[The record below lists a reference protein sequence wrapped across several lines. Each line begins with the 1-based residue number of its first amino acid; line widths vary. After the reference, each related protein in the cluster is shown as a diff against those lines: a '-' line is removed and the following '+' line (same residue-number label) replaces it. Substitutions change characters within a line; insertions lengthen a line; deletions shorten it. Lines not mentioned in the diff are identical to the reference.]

1 MASGS
6 DGPAVDEGHQG
17 PARAATETLAELYE
31 EHAHDLY
38 ATFTPVQWA
47 SWLHDT
53 ADVHR
58 TDWFHLASLV
68 LLSRAL
74 SHCDT
79 IARLTDADRIAFC
92 DYTGRI
98 LRLLEDDS
106 AAHCMAAQVN
116 GQRCPYRS
124 GNGLPYCK
132 RHSNH
137 GLPLLAHDDDGATG
151 HGHSYVCFGCGQ
163 PSDDH
168 PTDSEEADGVYTF
181 NCTTCA
187 ASIAAACAA
196 EALGADLP
204 SDARV
209 ICNCCSG
216 VRDRWGLILT
226 DAVTE
231 SGEPAVPQ
239 YYRLPVQPDLLPTTI
254 TARSTRRLN
263 TPRVERAPARGLA
276 DGITPARLPLATP
289 TTRTPTPAPATARA
303 AAPRPRAPAAY
314 EPAARP
320 APFTLT
326 SADYIKLVEAV
337 AALTGKVD
345 QVVKENRTLR
355 AQAQAGAP
363 RAVPAAPKP
372 PPEAAP
378 GDYMTPA
385 ELLSSTGATAH
396 RWGNT
401 ACRTYIKSYQ
411 GSKDHLDACGRAVSS
426 PLHYANRAYG
436 AQLDLLAAKPTDD
449 KARQWHELQGYQPP
463 ANSAQTYPDRHHL
476 EAYHVNMLT
485 WHWELLHVVDSPLF
499 DNSPDGERRVET
511 ILSVTGRIRFMH
523 AVQKACEY
531 GDGGPALSWPSVYA
545 YMQRYHRA
553 FLVSRELCL
562 FDQWFPQLQAKQLE
576 LLHKGA
582 APHLHDDLQRQLI
595 SAARGNLN
603 TSWLD
608 ELRGTMSRPHAQ
620 HPHAPSRNNPNP
632 APSIPKA
639 CAYCLGDHKTSQH
652 LAEEPITQPCPKC
665 RHPHALLRKF
675 GIDHALLVVR
685 TCAAASVHI
694 PAAYAGLD
702 GADCRPIYS
711 ADGTAY
717 QKLMLA
723 QLVAGLGLTAAPLRA
738 PEAELQAFLDGLRIV
753 RRSFKPFKPANRR
766 YLELGCRG
774 DSAPPTL
781 TWTIPPGHAAGWA
794 EWYRGQAGTADSIR
808 GVYTPGLRVNT
819 AALLMSPHVPSD
831 LKAQLLEGAPLLWT
845 GRPPRS
851 RKNNYKSCFDNNNAA
866 GVDFDRIIAL
876 GFCEGPLHYLP
887 WIVNPIACIIKTV
900 PTYKVRNVVDFKQ
913 SGVNDCLARV
923 SCQLS
928 DIHGVLEALQP
939 GDALGKI
946 DLTDAFFCWPTASSD
961 CDYQGFQH
969 PATRE
974 YYRYRYVP
982 FGHRQA
988 PALQQRWAHVI
999 RDILLREGLQFCVP
1013 GSPEASYANFGV
1025 AGTYLD
1031 DFLLKFNSS
1040 LSLWQQGLMYLS
1052 CVNTLHKYGLPVK
1065 LAKNEWPS
1073 TRCEF
1078 VGVLIDTVRGT
1089 VAVSAARCGKLR
1101 ARADAL
1107 LTEVD
1112 VTGTTARG
1120 ALASFVGKVQW
1131 TCPVVLPGQAHLVGL
1146 YRARDCLVSAASTN
1160 PIDSWDPAEPCSV
1173 DPAGRADLLWWRDT
1187 LTAGA
1192 SRMPPSPSDPI
1203 QPLERSYRRVPAFP
1217 GLWSKA
1223 MIPRLPGDP
1232 QLPLDGSAGFEL
1244 QRWSTSANL
1253 RELFMVPW
1261 TISQIG
1267 ARLAGSNVL
1276 FRLDNTS
1283 SVGAVNKGA
1292 SPHPDSLELLLWLL
1306 ELLERYDIAL
1316 IARHIPG
1323 RQNTLADSLSRLRGA
1338 IDDQDW
1344 HLLSDIFRALEAA
1357 CGPFDVDACADPL
1370 GRNSF
1375 CPAFWSEIDSCLA
1388 HDWAGRRVYC
1398 NPPFAAMRDVLRHF
1412 WACYATALS
1421 TTGGTFVL
1429 PVLAAAP
1436 WWRLAGGAQV
1446 MAYFRRGHT
1455 LFTSPEWRDASRTNP
1470 VPSRREYRGPTT
1482 WGVVLIH
1489 VPPAGPID
1497 SLSAQATIAMPRL
1510 SGDGPRDLLRLRQ
1523 LQDGFVRPVRR
1534 TPGHRDA

>member
-1 MASGS
+1 
-6 DGPAVDEGHQG
+6 
-17 PARAATETLAELYE
+17 
-31 EHAHDLY
+31 
-38 ATFTPVQWA
+38 
-47 SWLHDT
+47 
-53 ADVHR
+53 
-58 TDWFHLASLV
+58 
-68 LLSRAL
+68 
-74 SHCDT
+74 
-79 IARLTDADRIAFC
+79 
-92 DYTGRI
+92 
-98 LRLLEDDS
+98 
-106 AAHCMAAQVN
+106 
-116 GQRCPYRS
+116 
-124 GNGLPYCK
+124 
-132 RHSNH
+132 
-137 GLPLLAHDDDGATG
+137 
-151 HGHSYVCFGCGQ
+151 
-163 PSDDH
+163 
-168 PTDSEEADGVYTF
+168 
-181 NCTTCA
+181 
-187 ASIAAACAA
+187 
-196 EALGADLP
+196 
-204 SDARV
+204 
-209 ICNCCSG
+209 
-216 VRDRWGLILT
+216 
-226 DAVTE
+226 
-231 SGEPAVPQ
+231 
-239 YYRLPVQPDLLPTTI
+239 
-254 TARSTRRLN
+254 
-263 TPRVERAPARGLA
+263 
-276 DGITPARLPLATP
+276 
-289 TTRTPTPAPATARA
+289 
-303 AAPRPRAPAAY
+303 
-314 EPAARP
+314 
-320 APFTLT
+320 
-326 SADYIKLVEAV
+326 
-337 AALTGKVD
+337 
-345 QVVKENRTLR
+345 
-355 AQAQAGAP
+355 
-363 RAVPAAPKP
+363 
-372 PPEAAP
+372 
-378 GDYMTPA
+378 
-385 ELLSSTGATAH
+385 
-396 RWGNT
+396 
-401 ACRTYIKSYQ
+401 
-411 GSKDHLDACGRAVSS
+411 
-426 PLHYANRAYG
+426 
-436 AQLDLLAAKPTDD
+436 
-449 KARQWHELQGYQPP
+449 
-463 ANSAQTYPDRHHL
+463 
-476 EAYHVNMLT
+476 
-485 WHWELLHVVDSPLF
+485 
-499 DNSPDGERRVET
+499 
-511 ILSVTGRIRFMH
+511 
-523 AVQKACEY
+523 
-531 GDGGPALSWPSVYA
+531 
-545 YMQRYHRA
+545 
-553 FLVSRELCL
+553 
-562 FDQWFPQLQAKQLE
+562 
-576 LLHKGA
+576 
-582 APHLHDDLQRQLI
+582 
-595 SAARGNLN
+595 
-603 TSWLD
+603 
-608 ELRGTMSRPHAQ
+608 
-620 HPHAPSRNNPNP
+620 
-632 APSIPKA
+632 
-639 CAYCLGDHKTSQH
+639 
-652 LAEEPITQPCPKC
+652 
-665 RHPHALLRKF
+665 
-675 GIDHALLVVR
+675 
-685 TCAAASVHI
+685 
-694 PAAYAGLD
+694 
-702 GADCRPIYS
+702 
-711 ADGTAY
+711 
-717 QKLMLA
+717 MLA
-723 QLVAGLGLTAAPLRA
+723 QLAAGLGLTAAPLRA

-753 RRSFKPFKPANRR
+753 RRSFKPSGAREAANRR

-831 LKAQLLEGAPLLWT
+831 LKAQLLEGAPLMWT

-969 PATRE
+969 PATGE

-982 FGHRQA
+982 FGNRQA

-1052 CVNTLHKYGLPVK
+1052 CVNTRHKYGLPVK

-1112 VTGTTARG
+1112 VAGTTARG
-1120 ALASFVGKVQW
+1120 ALASFIGKVQW

-1160 PIDSWDPAEPCSV
+1160 PIDSWDPAEPCCV
-1173 DPAGRADLLWWRDT
+1173 DPAARADLLWWRDT

-1192 SRMPPSPSDPI
+1192 SRMTPSPSDPI
-1203 QPLERSYRRVPAFP
+1203 QPLARSYRRVPAFP

-1232 QLPLDGSAGFEL
+1232 QLPLDGSAGFEVITSDASGWAGGVWWGDVRLHYAFTPEQL
-1244 QRWSTSANL
+1244 QQWSTSANL

-1306 ELLERYDIAL
+1306 ELLERFDIAL

-1344 HLLSDIFRALEAA
+1344 RLLSDIFRALEAA

-1375 CPAFWSEIDSCLA
+1375 CPAFWSAIDSCLA

-1412 WACYATALS
+1412 WACYATAPS
-1421 TTGGTFVL
+1421 TTAGTFVL
-1429 PVLAAAP
+1429 PVWAAAP

-1446 MAYFRRGHT
+1446 IAYFRRGHT

-1497 SLSAQATIAMPRL
+1497 SLSAQATIAMPRRCQAMAPGTFYACASCRTAL
-1510 SGDGPRDLLRLRQ
+1510 CARLRDYCSFCTARGATPLPATLGLLRGYIYHCTSDRSLAPSTIAGRLAAISDWHRRQ
-1523 LQDGFVRPVRR
+1523 LPHLRLAGRSTLNPCKDESINTLISILERRTVRPAKGRLPLPIPDLRAMLHRGFPLPSAFGRHQRMCITFLNPGCLRRAAAAALTCDYRVSSSGAVSYTDLSAVRVLFNAELGCRYIRMRVDVDKNVDARHECFAYIPDHVPCLAVRPVDMLEDYLRVFRPPSGSRLLAAPKSSRIGPQTFHTTPYSGFNSAFKAAYARAFPDPATR
-1534 TPGHRDA
+1534 TTPLDRVGSHSGRKSLAQWLWDRYRSARVIAHVGHWACRQDALDAYFKTSATEILRLIAAL